1 MKQKILTVMALVC
14 LCFATLAVSMQSGRT
29 TEVTAAPGV
38 SITSQLLPG
47 LQSTPSQLANQ
58 ASEVPIGCALQ
69 PDPNPAPAQSSLT
82 PIQLPLSRFRQS
94 SATLASSARRGN
106 VSRTPNYTP
115 REEIALADL
124 TNFGER
130 YLRDVNGRSAVRDP
144 IVVLHE
150 TVGTAQSAVNFF
162 QTPHPRD
169 EDQVSYHTL
178 ISEDGTVI
186 YLVPPDKRA
195 YGAGDSAFRSDNGT
209 EEAVQT
215 NPDFP
220 SSVNNFAYHIS
231 LETPADGDNNN
242 TAHSGYTNA
251 QYQSL
256 AWLVAKTGVPDSR
269 ITMHKIVDRSG
280 QRMDPRSFNTQTFLT
295 LLKAYPKTREISVG
309 CLPPQTT
316 PQQIMPQRPRR
327 PVRIP

>member
-1 MKQKILTVMALVC
+1 MKQKILTIIALVC
-14 LCFATLAVSMQSGRT
+14 LCFATLVVANIQAGQT
-29 TEVTAAPGV
+29 AEVPGAPTPSNLPAGQRLPR
-38 SITSQLLPG
+38 QLSPR
-47 LQSTPSQLANQ
+47 STPAQT
-58 ASEVPIGCALQ
+58 SEVPFGCMLQ
-69 PDPNPAPAQSSLT
+69 PVPNPPPARSSPT

-94 SATLASSARRGN
+94 TPTSLVARTD
-106 VSRTPNYTP
+106 SRIPNYTP
-115 REEIALADL
+115 REIIELADL
-124 TNFGER
+124 TNFGDR

-150 TVGTAQSAVNFF
+150 TVGSAQSAVNYF

-178 ISEDGTVI
+178 IREDGTVI

-195 YGAGDSAFRSDNGT
+195 YGAGDSVFRAGDGI

-220 SSVNNFAYHIS
+220 PSVNNFAYHIS

-242 TAHSGYTNA
+242 TSHSGYTDA

-256 AWLVAKTGVPDSR
+256 AWLIAKTGVPESR
-269 ITMHKIVDRSG
+269 ITMHKTVDRSG
-280 QRMDPRSFNTQTFLT
+280 QRMDPRSFNTQHFLT
-295 LLKAYPKTREISVG
+295 LLKTYPKTREISIG
-309 CLPPQTT
+309 CLPPETV
-316 PQQIMPQRPRR
+316 QQ
-327 PVRIP
+327 

>member
-1 MKQKILTVMALVC
+1 MKQKILAIVALVC
-14 LCFATLAVSMQSGRT
+14 LCFATLVVVNIQAGQT
-29 TEVTAAPGV
+29 AEVPGAPAPSRLPAAR
-38 SITSQLLPG
+38 QLLPG
-47 LQSTPSQLANQ
+47 QL
-58 ASEVPIGCALQ
+58 SPI
-69 PDPNPAPAQSSLT
+69 PTPAQSSEVPFGCMLQPVPNPPPARSSPT

-94 SATLASSARRGN
+94 TNTSPVSARASRP
-106 VSRTPNYTP
+106 VSNYTP
-115 REEIALADL
+115 REVIELADL
-124 TNFGER
+124 TNFGDR

-150 TVGTAQSAVNFF
+150 TVGSAQSAVNYF

-178 ISEDGTVI
+178 IREDGTVI

-195 YGAGDSAFRSDNGT
+195 YGAGDSVFRAGNGI

-220 SSVNNFAYHIS
+220 PSVNNFAYHIS

-242 TAHSGYTNA
+242 TSHSGYSEA

-256 AWLVAKTGVPDSR
+256 AWLVAKTGVPESR
-269 ITMHKIVDRSG
+269 ITMHKTVDRSG
-280 QRMDPRSFNTQTFLT
+280 QRMDPRSFNTQHFIN
-295 LLKAYPKTREISVG
+295 LLKTYPKSREISIG
-309 CLPPQTT
+309 CLSPETA
-316 PQQIMPQRPRR
+316 QQ
-327 PVRIP
+327 